1 MGALDGTHIRVKV
14 PRDRQI
20 PYRGRKG
27 IVTVNVLG
35 AVDRNMNFTY
45 VLSGW
50 EGSSTDSR
58 VLHNALARPNGL
70 WVPEGMCTY
79 FSNSFTIYMIK

>member
-1 MGALDGTHIRVKV
+1 MDALDGTHIRVLV
-14 PRDRQI
+14 PREKQI

-27 IVTVNVLG
+27 IVTVNVL
-35 AVDRNMNFTY
+35 AACDRNMNFTY

-58 VLHNALARPNGL
+58 VLANALARPNGL
-70 WVPEGMCTY
+70 RVPEG
-79 FSNSFTIYMIK
+79 